1 VLKKIFVA
9 VFVVMMV
16 FTFGCVNFNNNIQ
29 PTTTDNTDFI
39 ARQAQYYNVT
49 WVSPT
54 DVWIGNYYDGAIAE
68 YTLTVHNGKDVIVSM
83 KIEVICANETIEGY
97 ELAPLKA
104 LDWVYIS
111 DSSFMLQGKET
122 KEVLIT
128 LAMPKGESIEFDKW
142 EFRVTVFE
150 QGQGNIQKGTATRCF
165 VDMK

>member
-1 VLKKIFVA
+1 MLKK
-9 VFVVMMV
+9 VFVGVLVVIMAL
-16 FTFGCVNFNNNIQ
+16 TFGCVNFNNNIQ
-29 PTTTDNTDFI
+29 PTTNAAGFVE
-39 ARQAQYYNVT
+39 RQAQYYNVT
-49 WVSPT
+49 WISPT
-54 DVWIGNYYDGAIAE
+54 DVWIGNYYAGATAE

-83 KIEVICANETIEGY
+83 KVDAICANDTIDGY
-97 ELAPLKA
+97 NLAPIKV

-111 DSSFMLQGKET
+111 DSSFLLQGKET
-122 KEVLIT
+122 KEVLVT